1 MFVKGDIT
9 ILVNPYFGKFGFTY
23 ADCIYFFYIFY
34 IYLYPFMYLLHILK
48 LRFTA
53 FLSSIYLP
61 GDLRW
66 GL

>member
-9 ILVNPYFGKFGFTY
+9 ILVNPYFGSLVLYTPTVY
-23 ADCIYFFYIFY
+23 ILYIFY
-34 IYLYPFMYLLHILK
+34 IDLYPFMYLLHILK
-48 LRFTA
+48 LGFTA